1 MISVKVTIA
10 MMRDHYQQQVEE
22 ERVCFV
28 TLSLLVPQLE
38 EVRVRN
44 LNKAGTWRQELM
56 QGPWRSAAY
65 WLAPHGL
72 LSLLFVCLFIIR
84 SFIHSL
90 THFTSGSKAPP
101 QSNPFLYLPR
111 GGPTQNG
118 LSPPLSITS

>member
-1 MISVKVTIA
+1 MISVKVTVA

-56 QGPWRSAAY
+56 QRPWRSAAY
-65 WLAPHGL
+65 WPAFPSL
-72 LSLLFVCLFIIR
+72 LSLD
-84 SFIHSL
+84 
-90 THFTSGSKAPP
+90 
-101 QSNPFLYLPR
+101 FLKNT
-111 GGPTQNG
+111 TQNHLPG
-118 LSPPLSITS
+118 